1 MSLIVNPLAA
11 VEALQETDDLISGG
25 PVPGRGM
32 RFLQISAAQRPRVHA
47 LFKELLQIGL
57 GNLDIDTD
65 LEDDDRQLLVD
76 HGILIDADN
85 VPERPLFSCLLD
97 DVEESP
103 EIPSSLIVNPTF
115 EFQPF
120 DLSKFRSWMQ
130 EKHLSPY
137 HATVWV
143 TDPSTGIR
151 FGYWLTTEQV
161 ELVKGLEPGAGF
173 SDQMRREITSKLVT
187 AKILIDPENDSSGL
201 RPELPRAAERFARDR
216 YAIVNEVV
224 PPAQLRALQSYYRR
238 YVEQGFMQF
247 GDTQVPRR
255 FAQHGE
261 HVAGMFHFNFTSLMS
276 SIAGT
281 EVTPT
286 YSYSAVYAEGAE
298 LVPHVDRDA
307 CEFSFSFQID
317 FLPDLCGGESPWAL
331 YLSNKAPE
339 DVDPALDTAVHLAN
353 GSCLAYK
360 GREIVHYRTPL
371 PAGQRS
377 TSLFF
382 HYVPA

>member
-1 MSLIVNPLAA
+1 MKLIVNPLAA
-11 VEALQETDDLISGG
+11 VEALDESDDLITGG

-32 RFLQISAAQRPRVHA
+32 RFLQISATQSPRVHA

-65 LEDDDRQLLVD
+65 LEDSDRELLAD
-76 HGILIDADN
+76 HGILVDADN

-103 EIPSSLIVNPTF
+103 EVPGSLIVNPTF

-120 DLSKFRSWMQ
+120 DLTKFRSWMQ

-137 HATVWV
+137 QATVWV
-143 TDPSTGIR
+143 THPSTGIR

-161 ELVKGLEPGAGF
+161 ELVKGLVPGASF
-173 SDQMRREITSKLVT
+173 ADQIGSEITSKLVT
-187 AKILIDPENDSSGL
+187 AKILINPKNDLPGP
-201 RPELPRAAERFARDR
+201 RPELLRASEHFASDK
-216 YAIVNEVV
+216 YAIVKEVV

-261 HVAGMFHFNFTSLMS
+261 HVAGMFHFNFTPLMS
-276 SIAGT
+276 RIAGVD
-281 EVTPT
+281 VTPT

-298 LVPHVDRDA
+298 LVPHVDREA

-317 FLPDLCGGESPWAL
+317 FLPDLRGAESPWAL
-331 YLSNKAPE
+331 YLSDKAPD
-339 DVDPALDTAVHLAN
+339 DVDPLSDRAVHLAN

-371 PAGQRS
+371 PAGRRS